1 MSILN
6 RKMFANGDVVNQP
19 LIDVTTEIA
28 NLSRSGLAPVQI
40 LEKLQSDYVSMG
52 VPFPKDLGLATIER
66 IAMEVGGPM
75 TIINQNPDLNTIGTQ
90 ANTLQN
96 IVPPVIGGFFT
107 PERTI
112 TPQALPDFSEDI
124 QAIGGDSITSNVRPT
139 EQALQP
145 NLILPDMSG
154 FDVTEVDDDLPK
166 VNEKKLDPNSIKL
179 SDGRVI
185 NFENGIKNI
194 QDGKSMDV
202 RLYRIFSSPD
212 IERGENVEKAL
223 EEFIVR
229 DEPGFNKLFTGY
241 PYKPTLAERRGTVAS
256 PEDIGSMTYEV
267 FRLGKDALME
277 VGERIL
283 PGPVEQILGKGKA
296 DEVREFFEAD
306 RFGESP
312 GYFERGGMTKEEID
326 RMVLLEAGLDPD
338 DISTDLE
345 NLENEGKSTGENL
358 ETTDTEAGEDATG
371 AGEGDTGAGEG
382 DTGAGAKVTGQTDE
396 RERERDTG
404 QTDKDVPD
412 ESRFAQFISS
422 PDFIRYVRNVGK
434 GLAQTGEL
442 ASGVTLG
449 AAAAAEEKAAGQKRD
464 PVKISD
470 QKSIRAV
477 SVEMNQS
484 IQDYNNALAA
494 EKMAQSVIDLANG
507 NEDLA
512 TFGAKLGASVDDIL
526 AAANLKDLNEFNDL
540 SDTAKARIA
549 LTELTNRN
557 IKEILG
563 ESGRTISNIDRDIAS
578 RIVGNL
584 DLTKISSVAALKK
597 TLTNNIESIVQ
608 KRNKAKR
615 DIMSSVQFFA
625 DIGRLDNYIDQE
637 ITDIYFAEL
646 GGTLPSGVTTSYKP
660 TPGVTFYDA
669 TQ

>member
-1 MSILN
+1 
-6 RKMFANGDVVNQP
+6 MFAAGDVVNQP

-66 IAMEVGGPM
+66 IAIEVGGPL
-75 TIINQNPDLNTIGTQ
+75 TIVNQTPNMSTISTQ

-96 IVPPVIGGFFT
+96 IVPPVTDGFFT
-107 PERTI
+107 PDKTI
-112 TPQALPDFSEDI
+112 PNLPTPDFSEDI
-124 QAIGGDSITSNVRPT
+124 EAVMRGDTLT
-139 EQALQP
+139 EELPQTEKTEILGP
-145 NLILPDMSG
+145 NDIR
-154 FDVTEVDDDLPK
+154 
-166 VNEKKLDPNSIKL
+166 L
-179 SDGRVI
+179 SDETI
-185 NFENGIKNI
+185 IDFTQGIKDI
-194 QDGKSMDV
+194 EDGKG
-202 RLYRIFSSPD
+202 RGAFIYRIYNSPD
-212 IERGENVEKAL
+212 IETGANVDEAL
-223 EEFIVR
+223 IKFIKD
-229 DEPGFNKLFTGY
+229 DEPAFIRFMGEMLGGTVE
-241 PYKPTLAERRGTVAS
+241 ERRGTALG
-256 PEDIGSMTYEV
+256 PEDFGSA
-267 FRLGKDALME
+267 LIAGGKGLFDFASEGLAT
-277 VGERIL
+277 IL
-283 PGPVEQILGKGKA
+283 PPVVDIFGGPSAAEN
-296 DEVREFFEAD
+296 VREFFDVE
-306 RFGESP
+306 FPE
-312 GYFERGGMTKEEID
+312 GYAARGGFPPEVIDNIVKAAAGVKDDEI
-326 RMVLLEAGLDPD
+326 AK
-338 DISTDLE
+338 DLE
-345 NLENEGKSTGENL
+345 NIDMFGEKILPTKPEFEVFEDVADEVTGED
-358 ETTDTEAGEDATG
+358 ETRTGEGDKGPA
-371 AGEGDTGAGEG
+371 AGEGDAAAGVE
-382 DTGAGAKVTGQTDE
+382 GAGAGD
-396 RERERDTG
+396 RDI
-404 QTDKDVPD
+404 PE
-412 ESRFAQFISS
+412 ESRFAQFVSS

-434 GLAQTGEL
+434 GLAQTGEF

-449 AAAAAEEKAAGQKRD
+449 AAAAAEEKAAGLKRE

-470 QKSIRAV
+470 QKSIRSVA
-477 SVEMNQS
+477 VEMNQS

-512 TFGAKLGASVDDIL
+512 TFGAKLGATVENIL
-526 AAANLKDLNEFNDL
+526 ESAGLANLKDFDDL
-540 SDTAKARIA
+540 RDTEKARIA

-637 ITDIYFAEL
+637 IADIYFAEL
-646 GGTLPSGVTTSYKP
+646 GGSLPSGVTTSYKP

>member
-6 RKMFANGDVVNQP
+6 RKMFATGDVVNQP
-19 LIDVTTEIA
+19 LIDVTIEIA
-28 NLSRSGLAPVQI
+28 NLSRSGLAPIQI
-40 LEKLQSDYVSMG
+40 LEKLQSDYARMG

-66 IAMEVGGPM
+66 IALQEGGPIKIVNQSPNM
-75 TIINQNPDLNTIGTQ
+75 STISTQ

-96 IVPPVIGGFFT
+96 IVPPVTDGFFS
-107 PERTI
+107 PDKTI
-112 TPQALPDFSEDI
+112 PNLPTPDFSEDI
-124 QAIGGDSITSNVRPT
+124 EAVMRGDTLSEELPQT
-139 EQALQP
+139 EKTEILGP
-145 NLILPDMSG
+145 NDIR
-154 FDVTEVDDDLPK
+154 
-166 VNEKKLDPNSIKL
+166 L
-179 SDGRVI
+179 SDGTIVD
-185 NFENGIKNI
+185 FTQGIKDI
-194 QDGKSMDV
+194 QEGKGKGAF
-202 RLYRIFSSPD
+202 LYRIFNSPD
-212 IERGENVEKAL
+212 IERGTNVDDAL
-223 EEFIVR
+223 IKFIKS
-229 DEPGFNKLFTGY
+229 DEPGAIRFFGEMFGGNLE
-241 PYKPTLAERRGTVAS
+241 ERRGTAFG
-256 PEDIGSMTYEV
+256 PEDFGS
-267 FRLGKDALME
+267 ALISGAKGLFDFGSE
-277 VGERIL
+277 GLATLV
-283 PGPVEQILGKGKA
+283 PGALSPFFGKGTL
-296 DEVREFFEAD
+296 ENIRGFFDKDFPE
-306 RFGESP
+306 
-312 GYFERGGMTKEEID
+312 GYAARGGFTPEVIDNIVKSAAGIDDDEI
-326 RMVLLEAGLDPD
+326 AK
-338 DISTDLE
+338 DLE
-345 NLENEGKSTGENL
+345 NIDMFGEKIL
-358 ETTDTEAGEDATG
+358 PTKPEFEVFEDVAGEEDAAVEEEEKG
-371 AGEGDTGAGEG
+371 KKEGDTETAAEDKVEG
-382 DTGAGAKVTGQTDE
+382 
-396 RERERDTG
+396 ERDTATG
-404 QTDKDVPD
+404 EDDTDAEDRDIPE
-412 ESRFAQFISS
+412 ESRFAKFMSS
-422 PDFIRYVRNVGK
+422 PDFIRYVRNIGK

-449 AAAAAEEKAAGQKRD
+449 AAAAAEEKAAGQKKD

-477 SVEMNQS
+477 AVEMNQS

-526 AAANLKDLNEFNDL
+526 AAANLKDLNDFNDL
-540 SDTAKARIA
+540 RDTAKARIA

-637 ITDIYFAEL
+637 IADIYFAEL
-646 GGTLPSGVTTSYKP
+646 GGNLPSGVTTSYKP

-669 TQ
+669 TK

>member
-6 RKMFANGDVVNQP
+6 RKMFATGDVVNQP
-19 LIDVTTEIA
+19 LIDVTIEIA
-28 NLSRSGLAPVQI
+28 NLSRSGLAPIQI
-40 LEKLQSDYVSMG
+40 LEKLQSDYARMG

-66 IAMEVGGPM
+66 IALQEGGPM
-75 TIINQNPDLNTIGTQ
+75 KIVNQSPNMSTISTQ

-96 IVPPVIGGFFT
+96 IVPPVTDGFFS
-107 PERTI
+107 PDKTI
-112 TPQALPDFSEDI
+112 PNLPTPDFSEDI
-124 QAIGGDSITSNVRPT
+124 EAVMRGDTLSEELPQT
-139 EQALQP
+139 EKTEILGP
-145 NLILPDMSG
+145 NDIR
-154 FDVTEVDDDLPK
+154 
-166 VNEKKLDPNSIKL
+166 L
-179 SDGRVI
+179 SDGTIVD
-185 NFENGIKNI
+185 FTQGIKDI
-194 QDGKSMDV
+194 QEGKGKGAF
-202 RLYRIFSSPD
+202 LYRIFNSPD
-212 IERGENVEKAL
+212 IERGTNVDDAL
-223 EEFIVR
+223 IKFIKS
-229 DEPGFNKLFTGY
+229 DEPGAIRFFGEMFGGNLE
-241 PYKPTLAERRGTVAS
+241 ERRGTAFG
-256 PEDIGSMTYEV
+256 PEDFGS
-267 FRLGKDALME
+267 ALISGAKGLFDFGSE
-277 VGERIL
+277 GLATLV
-283 PGPVEQILGKGKA
+283 PGALSPFFGKGTL
-296 DEVREFFEAD
+296 ENIRGFFDKDFPE
-306 RFGESP
+306 
-312 GYFERGGMTKEEID
+312 GYAARGGFTPEVIDNIVKSAAGIDDDEI
-326 RMVLLEAGLDPD
+326 AK
-338 DISTDLE
+338 DLE
-345 NLENEGKSTGENL
+345 NIDMFGEKIL
-358 ETTDTEAGEDATG
+358 PTKPEFEVFEDVAGEEDAAVEEEEKG
-371 AGEGDTGAGEG
+371 KKEGDTETAAEDKVEG
-382 DTGAGAKVTGQTDE
+382 
-396 RERERDTG
+396 ERDTATG
-404 QTDKDVPD
+404 EDDTDAEDRDIPE
-412 ESRFAQFISS
+412 ESRFAKFMSS
-422 PDFIRYVRNVGK
+422 PDFIRYVRNIGK

-449 AAAAAEEKAAGQKRD
+449 AAAAAEEKAAGQKKD

-477 SVEMNQS
+477 AVEMNQS

-526 AAANLKDLNEFNDL
+526 AAANLKDLNDFNDL
-540 SDTAKARIA
+540 RDTAKARIA

-637 ITDIYFAEL
+637 IADIYFAEL
-646 GGTLPSGVTTSYKP
+646 GGNLPSGVTTSYKP

-669 TQ
+669 TK